1 MAMHRGTPTHSLW
14 SGLRQ
19 ILTHGVITALA
30 VAIAFSLP
38 GIANYILNEWW
49 PEVES
54 NANLLLATEIALA
67 SVLALLF
74 NLAKIAWDSKQGVLT
89 ARLASLMYAR
99 NAGAGWW
106 SRRRERAL
114 VRQLPAARDAFVLTL
129 TGYDTFVAD
138 DSLLRGVIEKAYE
151 IRVMLVNP
159 VGKALQERADSL
171 PREIT
176 VLTLHTEIEAT
187 IGYLSGLRKFGKKV
201 KLKFYDEEPFWKL
214 IVLGDYVW
222 VQHCHSGFAV
232 KQQPEFVFALQHRE
246 PRHGLFI
253 PFYMVFLNQWNDAR
267 HPEYDFSTNELVYR
281 DASGKETG
289 RAVLG
294 VPINGA
300 TVPLPSSRAHGRTLD
315 RDRGPDRGVR
325 VVSLEVEILVAEI
338 EDVPYRRVEP
348 HARQRPRRARELLSR
363 LLQMVEVEV
372 RIAEGMHE
380 FARLQPTYLRNHQRE
395 QRIGSDVERHA
406 EENVGAALVHLA
418 RKPSFRHVELKQD
431 VTRGQLHLVD
441 LGGVPGRH
449 DVAA

>member
-1 MAMHRGTPTHSLW
+1 MRTLMAMYRGTPTHSLW
-14 SGLRQ
+14 SGLRHF
-19 ILTHGVITALA
+19 LSHGVITLLA

-38 GIANYILNEWW
+38 GTANYILNEWW
-49 PEVES
+49 PHVER
-54 NANLLLATEIALA
+54 NPNLLLATEIALA

-74 NLAKIAWDSKQGVLT
+74 NLAKIAWDHRQGVRI

-129 TGYDTFVAD
+129 TGYDTFVAE

-159 VGKALQERADSL
+159 VGKALRERADSL
-171 PREIT
+171 PPEIT

-187 IGYLSGLRKFGKKV
+187 IGYLSGMRKYGKMV

-214 IVLGDYVW
+214 IAIGDYIW

-232 KQQPEFVFALQHRE
+232 KQQPEFVFGLQHRE
-246 PRHGLFI
+246 PRPGLFV

-267 HPEYDFSTNELVYR
+267 HPEYDFDTNELVYR

-300 TVPLPSSRAHGRTLD
+300 TTP
-315 RDRGPDRGVR
+315 
-325 VVSLEVEILVAEI
+325 
-338 EDVPYRRVEP
+338 
-348 HARQRPRRARELLSR
+348 LLSPR
-363 LLQMVEVEV
+363 
-372 RIAEGMHE
+372 G
-380 FARLQPTYLRNHQRE
+380 LRAALD
-395 QRIGSDVERHA
+395 S
-406 EENVGAALVHLA
+406 GAALLRRLA
-418 RKPSFRHVELKQD
+418 PERP
-431 VTRGQLHLVD
+431 
-441 LGGVPGRH
+441 
-449 DVAA
+449 AAL

>member
-1 MAMHRGTPTHSLW
+1 MVMHRGTPTYNLW
-14 SGLRQ
+14 TGLRQ
-19 ILTHGVITALA
+19 ILTHGVITMLA

-38 GIANYILNEWW
+38 GIANYFLNEWW
-49 PEVES
+49 PEVQN
-54 NANLLLATEIALA
+54 NANLLLATEVALA

-74 NLAKIAWDSKQGVLT
+74 NLAKIAWGQRQRVLT
-89 ARLASLMYAR
+89 ARLASLIYAR
-99 NAGAGWW
+99 SAGAGWRW
-106 SRRRERAL
+106 RRRERAL
-114 VRQLPAARDAFVLTL
+114 IRQLPAPRDAFVLTL

-246 PRHGLFI
+246 PRHGLFV

-267 HPEYDFSTNELVYR
+267 HPEYDFDTNELVYR

-289 RAVLG
+289 RAALG

-300 TVPLPSSRAHGRTLD
+300 TVPLPSSRAPGATD
-315 RDRGPDRGVR
+315 
-325 VVSLEVEILVAEI
+325 S
-338 EDVPYRRVEP
+338 
-348 HARQRPRRARELLSR
+348 RA
-363 LLQMVEVEV
+363 
-372 RIAEGMHE
+372 A
-380 FARLQPTYLRNHQRE
+380 
-395 QRIGSDVERHA
+395 
-406 EENVGAALVHLA
+406 
-418 RKPSFRHVELKQD
+418 
-431 VTRGQLHLVD
+431 
-441 LGGVPGRH
+441 
-449 DVAA
+449 

>member
-19 ILTHGVITALA
+19 IFTHGVITALA

-49 PEVES
+49 PEVQN
-54 NANLLLATEIALA
+54 NANLLLATEVGLA

-74 NLAKIAWDSKQGVLT
+74 NLAKIAWDHRQRVLT
-89 ARLASLMYAR
+89 ARLASLVHAR
-99 NAGAGWW
+99 NSGSGWW

-114 VRQLPAARDAFVLTL
+114 VGQLPAARDAFVLTL

-187 IGYLSGLRKFGKKV
+187 IGYLSGLRKFGKMV
-201 KLKFYDEEPFWKL
+201 KLKFYDDEPFWKL
-214 IVLGDYVW
+214 IAIGDYIW

-267 HPEYDFSTNELVYR
+267 HPEYDFDTNELVYR

-289 RAVLG
+289 RDVLRVTNDG
-294 VPINGA
+294 TA
-300 TVPLPSSRAHGRTLD
+300 MPLPEFHGPAAAAT
-315 RDRGPDRGVR
+315 
-325 VVSLEVEILVAEI
+325 AE
-338 EDVPYRRVEP
+338 
-348 HARQRPRRARELLSR
+348 
-363 LLQMVEVEV
+363 
-372 RIAEGMHE
+372 
-380 FARLQPTYLRNHQRE
+380 
-395 QRIGSDVERHA
+395 
-406 EENVGAALVHLA
+406 AALLRRPA
-418 RKPSFRHVELKQD
+418 PER
-431 VTRGQLHLVD
+431 T
-441 LGGVPGRH
+441 
-449 DVAA
+449 AAL

>member
-1 MAMHRGTPTHSLW
+1 MAMHRGTSTHSLW
-14 SGLRQ
+14 SGLRHF
-19 ILTHGVITALA
+19 LSHGVITLLA

-38 GIANYILNEWW
+38 GMANYILNEWW
-49 PEVES
+49 PHVER
-54 NANLLLATEIALA
+54 NPNLLLATEIALA

-74 NLAKIAWDSKQGVLT
+74 NLAKITWDSRRGVRT

-99 NAGAGWW
+99 NADAGWW

-114 VRQLPAARDAFVLTL
+114 VRQLPTPRDAFVLTL

-267 HPEYDFSTNELVYR
+267 HPEYDFDTNELVYR

-294 VPINGA
+294 VPINGSTA
-300 TVPLPSSRAHGRTLD
+300 LLSSSRGLRAALD
-315 RDRGPDRGVR
+315 
-325 VVSLEVEILVAEI
+325 S
-338 EDVPYRRVEP
+338 
-348 HARQRPRRARELLSR
+348 
-363 LLQMVEVEV
+363 
-372 RIAEGMHE
+372 
-380 FARLQPTYLRNHQRE
+380 
-395 QRIGSDVERHA
+395 
-406 EENVGAALVHLA
+406 GAALLRRLA
-418 RKPSFRHVELKQD
+418 PER
-431 VTRGQLHLVD
+431 T
-441 LGGVPGRH
+441 
-449 DVAA
+449 AAP